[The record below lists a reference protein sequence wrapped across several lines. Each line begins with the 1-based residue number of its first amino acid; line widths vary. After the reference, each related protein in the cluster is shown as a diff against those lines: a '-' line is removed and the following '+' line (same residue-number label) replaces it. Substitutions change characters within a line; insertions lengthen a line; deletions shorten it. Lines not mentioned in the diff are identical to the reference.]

1 MLLYQYKLLNKMLFN
16 YFSLFVSVVLG
27 QNYILVPKQ
36 TVDVQEVSLAFG
48 IDHLATID
56 TLHFFT
62 SSHENVARYS
72 HNYLSQHF
80 DIEEDQ
86 ILSINEVEASINESN
101 NNEDQ
106 ILSNFTNPNFVALNN
121 EITVPWHLD
130 RIVQRELPLDNRFPY
145 QPHGSCHTN
154 SDLRIDTYI
163 VDTGID
169 ITHPEFEGRAIWGA
183 NFADSKDTDCNNHGT
198 HVSGLVGSLSYGVCT
213 DANLIAVK
221 VLDCNGSGST
231 SSVIK
236 GIEWAFNSHLQ
247 KSSGKTVKSIIN
259 MSLGGGYSRA
269 LNKALET
276 TVRNNH
282 FYVVVAAGNEN
293 EDACNASPASSKSI
307 LTVMAS
313 DINDNRA
320 WFSNWGKCANIYAP
334 GVNVLSTIPHNQ
346 VASYSGTSMASPV
359 TAGVLNHYIDMFPSY
374 NMKQIM
380 EAISKYSSHN
390 VIQGGSKPST
400 VSNLIYLSRNE
411 F

>member
-1 MLLYQYKLLNKMLFN
+1 MLLFS
-16 YFSLFVSVVLG
+16 FSLFVSVVLG
-27 QNYILVPKQ
+27 QNYILVPKMEDL
-36 TVDVQEVSLAFG
+36 DVQEVSLTFG
-48 IDHLATID
+48 VDHLATIEG
-56 TLHFFT
+56 LHFFT
-62 SSHENVARYS
+62 SSHDNVARYS
-72 HNYLSQHF
+72 HNYLSEHF

-86 ILSINEVEASINESN
+86 ILSIN
-101 NNEDQ
+101 
-106 ILSNFTNPNFVALNN
+106 NFSNPNFVVLNSN
-121 EITVPWHLD
+121 SVPWHLD
-130 RIVQRELPLDNRFPY
+130 RIVQRELPLDNTFPY

-154 SDLRIDTYI
+154 SDLTIDTYI

-169 ITHPEFEGRAIWGA
+169 ITHPEFEGRATWGA

-247 KSSGKTVKSIIN
+247 KSKKDTGGKTVKSIIN

-276 TVRNNH
+276 TVRNNN

-313 DINDNRA
+313 DIDDNRA

-346 VASYSGTSMASPV
+346 FASYSGTSMASPV

-400 VSNLIYLSRNE
+400 VSNLIYLSRSE
-411 F
+411 FS

>member
-1 MLLYQYKLLNKMLFN
+1 MAFKMVI
-16 YFSLFVSVVLG
+16 FSLLFFFSLAFG
-27 QNYILVPKQ
+27 QNYILVPKA
-36 TVDVQEVSLAFG
+36 DNINVQELSTSFNLN
-48 IDHLATID
+48 HLATID

-62 SSHENVARYS
+62 SSHGNIVRFS
-72 HNYLSQHF
+72 HHYLSQHF
-80 DIEEDQ
+80 DIEEDK
-86 ILSINEVEASINESN
+86 ILSINEDKILSINSN
-101 NNEDQ
+101 
-106 ILSNFTNPNFVALNN
+106 SNFSNPNFVVLNLN
-121 EITVPWHLD
+121 SESVPWHLD
-130 RIVQRELPLDNRFPY
+130 RIVQRELPLDNTFPY
-145 QPHGSCHTN
+145 QPHGSCHAN
-154 SDLRIDTYI
+154 KDLSIHTYV

-169 ITHPEFEGRAIWGA
+169 ISHPEFEGRASWGA

-247 KSSGKTVKSIIN
+247 KSKKDTGGKTVKSIIN

-276 TVRNNH
+276 TVRNNN

-313 DINDNRA
+313 DIDDNRA

-334 GVNVLSTIPHNQ
+334 GVNVLSTIPNNQ
-346 VASYSGTSMASPV
+346 FASYSGTSMASPV

-390 VIQGGSKPST
+390 VIQGASKPST
-400 VSNLIYLSRNE
+400 VSNLIYLSRSE
-411 F
+411 FS

>member
-1 MLLYQYKLLNKMLFN
+1 
-16 YFSLFVSVVLG
+16 
-27 QNYILVPKQ
+27 
-36 TVDVQEVSLAFG
+36 
-48 IDHLATID
+48 
-56 TLHFFT
+56 
-62 SSHENVARYS
+62 
-72 HNYLSQHF
+72 LS
-80 DIEEDQ
+80 
-86 ILSINEVEASINESN
+86 
-101 NNEDQ
+101 
-106 ILSNFTNPNFVALNN
+106 
-121 EITVPWHLD
+121 
-130 RIVQRELPLDNRFPY
+130 
-145 QPHGSCHTN
+145 
-154 SDLRIDTYI
+154 IDTYI

-169 ITHPEFEGRAIWGA
+169 ITHPEFEGRATWGS

-247 KSSGKTVKSIIN
+247 KSKNDTGGKTVKSIIN

-276 TVRNNH
+276 TVRNNN

-313 DINDNRA
+313 DMDDNRA

-334 GVNVLSTIPHNQ
+334 GVNVLSTIPNNQ
-346 VASYSGTSMASPV
+346 FASYSGTSMASPV
-359 TAGVLNHYIDMFPSY
+359 TAGVLNHYLDMFPSY

-400 VSNLIYLSRNE
+400 VSNLIYLSRSE
-411 F
+411 FS

>member
-1 MLLYQYKLLNKMLFN
+1 MLFN
-16 YFSLFVSVVLG
+16 FFSFFVSVVLG
-27 QNYILVPKQ
+27 QNYILVPKR
-36 TVDVQEVSLAFG
+36 TVDVQEVSLTFG
-48 IDHLATID
+48 VDHLATID

-62 SSHENVARYS
+62 SSHENVLKYS
-72 HNYLSQHF
+72 QNYLSQHF
-80 DIEEDQ
+80 HIEEDQ
-86 ILSINEVEASINESN
+86 ILSINNFETNL
-101 NNEDQ
+101 NEDQ
-106 ILSNFTNPNFVALNN
+106 ILSNFTNPNFVVLNSN
-121 EITVPWHLD
+121 SVPWHLD
-130 RIVQRELPLDNRFPY
+130 RIVQRELPLDNTFPY
-145 QPHGSCHTN
+145 QSHGSCHTN
-154 SDLRIDTYI
+154 SDLSIDTYI

-169 ITHPEFEGRAIWGA
+169 ITHPEFEGRATWGA

-247 KSSGKTVKSIIN
+247 KSKKDTGGKTVKSIIN

-276 TVRNNH
+276 TVRNNN

-313 DINDNRA
+313 DIDDNRA

-334 GVNVLSTIPHNQ
+334 GVNVLSTIPNNQ
-346 VASYSGTSMASPV
+346 VASYSGTSMASPL

-390 VIQGGSKPST
+390 VIQGGFKPST
-400 VSNLIYLSRNE
+400 VSNLIYLSRSE
-411 F
+411 FS